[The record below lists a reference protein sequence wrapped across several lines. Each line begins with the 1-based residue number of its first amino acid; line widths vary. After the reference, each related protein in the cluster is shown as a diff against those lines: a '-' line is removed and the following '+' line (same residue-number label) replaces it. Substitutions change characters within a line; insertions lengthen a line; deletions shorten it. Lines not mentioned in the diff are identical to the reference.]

1 MKIIKQS
8 RITLNMFKS
17 IGFVL
22 FFPKGL
28 EIISVHVNIQFRC
41 ARLRKRAVFS
51 QSLVLGF
58 IKSLARHVPPQG
70 KNKEQNILGGGR
82 GNMPSI
88 M

>member
-28 EIISVHVNIQFRC
+28 EIISVHMNIQFRC
-41 ARLRKRAVFS
+41 ARLRKRAACSHKTSFLDSSKVWHGMFH
-51 QSLVLGF
+51 LKV
-58 IKSLARHVPPQG
+58 KTR
-70 KNKEQNILGGGR
+70 NKTSSGR
-82 GNMPSI
+82 KG
-88 M
+88 